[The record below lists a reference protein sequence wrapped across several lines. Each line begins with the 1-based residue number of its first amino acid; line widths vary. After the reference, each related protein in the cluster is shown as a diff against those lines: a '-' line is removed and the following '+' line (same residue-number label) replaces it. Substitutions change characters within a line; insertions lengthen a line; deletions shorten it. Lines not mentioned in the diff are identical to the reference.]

1 MSKSMADCFMLLI
14 TYCYMQPACSITLH
28 SCKNSHVFAIAV
40 HETVINFA
48 SCTTAPPLR
57 LFLRVPNKSN
67 SGANVSLCEALQA
80 LPPDLLQ
87 AKIWNSSLLL
97 RVVPD
102 QFFFPS
108 GLS

>member
-1 MSKSMADCFMLLI
+1 MADSFMLLI

-57 LFLRVPNKSN
+57 LFLRVPTSPLEL
-67 SGANVSLCEALQA
+67 SLCEALQA

-102 QFFFPS
+102 QFFFLV
-108 GLS
+108 GLASATP

>member
-1 MSKSMADCFMLLI
+1 MTDSFMLLI

-57 LFLRVPNKSN
+57 LFLRVPNLSM
-67 SGANVSLCEALQA
+67 CERRCERALRA

-87 AKIWNSSLLL
+87 ATIWNSGLLL
-97 RVVPD
+97 LVVLDPI
-102 QFFFPS
+102 FS
-108 GLS
+108 

>member
-1 MSKSMADCFMLLI
+1 MADSFMLLI

-57 LFLRVPNKSN
+57 LFLRVPASVQSCVCRGSPDSPK
-67 SGANVSLCEALQA
+67 L
-80 LPPDLLQ
+80 DLLQ
-87 AKIWNSSLLL
+87 ANIQTSDLLQY
-97 RVVPD
+97 VVPN
-102 QFFFPS
+102 FFSS
-108 GLS
+108 GLT